1 MNKMNK
7 KTEYALMALNV
18 FNDLNLKAK
27 QQGQSGEYAQQT
39 VSAKDIA
46 EKTHAP
52 YDVVARVLQV
62 LSSRGILRAE
72 YGVMGGYT
80 LNKNLSE
87 ITLHD
92 LIEILETSTDLAKC
106 LGSDSECDLA
116 KNCTIMSPI
125 QKLNHKVQNFYKSI
139 PLSEVLNV

>member
-18 FNDLNLKAK
+18 FNDLSLKAK
-27 QQGQSGEYAQQT
+27 QQGLTANFAQQA

-52 YDVVARVLQV
+52 YDVVARVLQF
-62 LSSRGILRAE
+62 LSSRGILKAE

-80 LNKNLSE
+80 LNKDLSE

-92 LIEILETSTDLAKC
+92 LIDILETSTDLAKC
-106 LGSDSECDLA
+106 LGHDSECDLA

-125 QKLNHKVQNFYKSI
+125 HKLNQKVQTFYKSI

>member
-18 FNDLNLKAK
+18 FNDLDLKAK
-27 QQGQSGEYAQQT
+27 GLREAAGVVHPT

-52 YDVVARVLQV
+52 YEVVARVLQV
-62 LSSRGILRAE
+62 LSSRGILKAE
-72 YGVMGGYT
+72 YGVMGGYV

-87 ITLHD
+87 VTLHD
-92 LIEILETSTDLAKC
+92 LIEILETSSDLAKC

-125 QKLNHKVQNFYKSI
+125 SKLNQKVQSFYKSI